1 MVSVEELP
9 PSPPQETRSESRL
22 ADATELESLLVHVQ
36 RDSLKRQLTQ
46 LYIKL
51 QKDAKSLQ
59 IMEKSQAK
67 AESTAS
73 EQEGSAESPQDVEAS
88 TPPAATAKPAAPVVS
103 TKKYTSIDKFS
114 FDAGSYG
121 SKNVSVYISLQGVG
135 SMDPSNIT
143 CPFTKSS
150 FDLSVHDLKGKNYR
164 LIKDNLDKE
173 IDVEKSKIIIKA
185 DRIVIKLAK
194 VKSEYGSYDSWTDLT
209 SKKGKPDTKKS
220 KAKDPSASIMDLMKD
235 MYDSGDDNMKKMIG
249 ETMVKQ
255 REGKMGNGMDDLDYK
270 PGAI

>member
-1 MVSVEELP
+1 M
-9 PSPPQETRSESRL
+9 
-22 ADATELESLLVHVQ
+22 
-36 RDSLKRQLTQ
+36 
-46 LYIKL
+46 
-51 QKDAKSLQ
+51 
-59 IMEKSQAK
+59 MEKSQTK
-67 AESTAS
+67 AVAAS
-73 EQEGSAESPQDVEAS
+73 EQEESAESPQDVEAS
-88 TPPAATAKPAAPVVS
+88 TPPAAVRATTAVPTAKPVAPVFS

-121 SKNVSVYISLQGVG
+121 SKNVSVYVSLPGVG

-150 FDLSVHDLKGKNYR
+150 FDLSVHELKGRNYR

-173 IDVEKSKIIIKA
+173 IDVEKSKILIKA

-209 SKKGKPDTKKS
+209 SKKGKSDTKKS

-249 ETMVKQ
+249 ETMMKQ

-270 PGAI
+270 PGSI